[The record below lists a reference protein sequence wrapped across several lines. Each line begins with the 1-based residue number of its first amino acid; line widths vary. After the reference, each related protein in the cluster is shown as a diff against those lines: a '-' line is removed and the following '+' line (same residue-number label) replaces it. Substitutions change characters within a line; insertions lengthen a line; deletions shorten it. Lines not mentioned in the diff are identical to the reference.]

1 MLSISAQSFA
11 FLSVQR
17 SSFDQVGQH
26 FLGEFDKMLHSSA
39 PTANSS
45 PVEHRAI
52 KWSDES
58 GEYLQW
64 PAKRPASCP
73 EPMGGITL
81 ILAPKRITRRS
92 APALPIRAPNLAPEL
107 GF

>member
-45 PVEHRAI
+45 PSNI
-52 KWSDES
+52 GQSS
-58 GEYLQW
+58 GRMNQVNTYNG

-92 APALPIRAPNLAPEL
+92 APALPIRLAPEL